1 MKRRTDEEMM
11 EQILSVARKDDR
23 IRAVWMNGSRANPN
37 APKDPWQDFDIV
49 YAVTDMEFFTKSDDW
64 VDVFGPRVIMQSS
77 RNQLSADP
85 AEYENRYIYLMQF
98 QDGNRIDLSLVP
110 LSRTEEFFLSDRMCV
125 PLLDKDGRLPKIP
138 PPTDRDYW
146 VARPTEREF
155 ACCCNEF
162 YWVST
167 YVAKGLWR
175 NEISYAHAMLD
186 GPVRDQLL
194 KLLSWEAGIRTDFS
208 VSVGKCG
215 KYLNRYL
222 PPEDWTL
229 YCRTYCTADPK
240 DIKTALFTMQQL
252 FSHVSRTVA
261 DALSFPLDTEEARR
275 VLAYLQ
281 GE

>member
-11 EQILSVARKDDR
+11 ERILSVARKDDR

-49 YAVTDMEFFTKSDDW
+49 YAVTDMDFFTKNDDW
-64 VDVFGPRVIMQSS
+64 VDVFGSRVIMQSS

-125 PLLDKDGRLPKIP
+125 PLLDKDGRLPEIP

-229 YCRTYCTADPK
+229 YCRTYCTADTK

>member
-11 EQILSVARKDDR
+11 ERILSVARKDDR

-49 YAVTDMEFFTKSDDW
+49 YAVTDMDFFTKSDDW
-64 VDVFGPRVIMQSS
+64 VDVFGSRVIMQSS

-98 QDGNRIDLSLVP
+98 QDGNRIDLSLIP

-138 PPTDRDYW
+138 SPTDRDYW